1 MSEYTPLNFIEQIIE
16 EDLANGL
23 PKEKLRFR
31 FPPEPNGYLHIGHT
45 KAIGISFGLG
55 EKYNAPVNLRF
66 DDTNPAKEEQE
77 YVDAIKR
84 DISWLG
90 YKWANELYSSD
101 YFDELYNWA
110 VRLIKDGKAY
120 VDSQSS
126 EAMAEQKGTPTQPGT
141 NSPFRNRSI
150 EENLDLFQRMKAGEF
165 PAGTHVLR
173 AKIDMEDPNML
184 MRDPIMYRIL
194 YAHHHRTGDQWCIY
208 PMYDW
213 THGESDYIEQ
223 ISHSLCSLEF
233 KPHRKLYNWFRD
245 HVYEY
250 NKDRLPLPPKQRE
263 FARLNLSYTIMSK
276 RKLLRLVEDGVVSGW
291 DDPRMPT
298 ISGLRRRG
306 YTPNSIRQFIEKVGV
321 AKRENV
327 IDVSLLEFCIREDL
341 NKTANRVMAVLD
353 PVKVV
358 ITNYPEDQEEWLEAE
373 NNQEDASAGFRK
385 VPFSREIYI
394 EKEDFKEEADNKF
407 FRLKLGGEVRLKNA
421 YIIKANRV
429 VKNENDGVTEI
440 HCTYDTDTSKK
451 VKGTLHW
458 VSIKHAIA
466 TEVREYDRLF
476 MHEAPDSDKD
486 KDFIEFLNPNS
497 LTVKTGYLEPSL
509 AEVKVGERFQ
519 FQRLGYFVVDEDS
532 TSAKLVFNKTVGLR
546 DSWAKQT
553 RAEQSRSK
561 PKQNVTSSVVEKSH
575 NKPQQQRK
583 AISIIQQLGKKYTN
597 LPEEKQAKA
606 KAEIQQLAQ
615 EVSYEELEPLFGTA
629 VKKAGTRI
637 AVMIS
642 LKELLKN
649 GLQRNEAID
658 AFIAKALEDKNELL
672 VAEAQS
678 I

>member
-1 MSEYTPLNFIEQIIE
+1 MSEDTKSLNFIEHIIE
-16 EDLANGL
+16 EDLRNGL

-66 DDTNPAKEEQE
+66 DDTNPVKEEQE
-77 YVDAIKR
+77 YVDSIKK
-84 DISWLG
+84 DIAWLG
-90 YKWANELYSSD
+90 YKWDKELYSSD
-101 YFDELYNWA
+101 YFHELYDWA
-110 VRLIKDGKAY
+110 VQMIKDGKAY

-126 EAMAEQKGTPTQPGT
+126 EAMAEQKGTPTQVGT
-141 NSPFRNRSI
+141 NSPYRNRSV
-150 EENLDLFQRMKAGEF
+150 EENLDLFQRMKDGEF
-165 PAGTHVLR
+165 KEGEHILR

-194 YAHHHRTGDQWCIY
+194 HQSHHRTGDEWCIY

-245 HVYEY
+245 IVHDYSSNE
-250 NKDRLPLPPKQRE
+250 LPMPPKQRE

-276 RKLLRLVEDGVVSGW
+276 RKLLKLVEDGIVNGW

-306 YTPNSIRQFIEKVGV
+306 YTPNAIKKFVETAGV

-341 NKTANRVMAVLD
+341 NKTANRVMAVLN
-353 PVKVV
+353 PVKLV
-358 ITNYPEDQEEWLEAE
+358 ITNYPEDKEEWLDAE
-373 NNQEDASAGFRK
+373 NNPEDETSGSRK
-385 VPFSREIYI
+385 VPFSRELYI
-394 EKEDFKEEADNKF
+394 EKEDFKEEAGNKF

-421 YIIKANRV
+421 YIIKAESV
-429 VKNENDGVTEI
+429 VKDANGEITEI
-440 HCTYDTDTSKK
+440 HCTYSEDTSRR

-458 VSIKHAIA
+458 VSIKHAIKA
-466 TEVREYDRLF
+466 EVREYDRLF
-476 MHEAPDSDKD
+476 MDEAPDSHQDKTFM
-486 KDFIEFLNPNS
+486 DFINPNS
-497 LTVKTGYLEPSL
+497 LKLIEAFVEPSL
-509 AEVKVGERFQ
+509 KDAKVGDRFQ
-519 FQRLGYFVVDEDS
+519 FQRLGYFNVDEDS
-532 TSAKLVFNKTVGLR
+532 LSDKLVFNKTVGLR
-546 DSWAKQT
+546 DTWAKQ
-553 RAEQSRSK
+553 RPQQYIN
-561 PKQNVTSSVVEKSH
+561 QNQQR
-575 NKPQQQRK
+575 PQQQQSQRK
-583 AISIIQQLGKKYTN
+583 PIDVIKQLGKKYTN
-597 LPEEKQAKA
+597 LPEEKQQKV
-606 KAEIQQLAQ
+606 KAEIQELAKN
-615 EVSYEELEPLFGTA
+615 VSYDDLQPLFGTA

-642 LKELLKN
+642 LKVLLNN
-649 GLQRNEAID
+649 GLDKNDDIND
-658 AFIAKALEDKNELL
+658 FISKALEDKNELL
-672 VAEAQS
+672 VAEAKA